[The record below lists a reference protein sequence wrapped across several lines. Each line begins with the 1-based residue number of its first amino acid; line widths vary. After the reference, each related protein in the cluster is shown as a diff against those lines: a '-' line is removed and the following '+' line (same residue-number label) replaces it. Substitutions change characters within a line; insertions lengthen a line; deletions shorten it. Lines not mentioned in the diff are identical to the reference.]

1 VAIVFIPNKSA
12 HDFSDAERFGEL
24 RFLTEGILKKYSTDI
39 LYRTLLDGMKDA
51 EDHDYLVVSSLSILN
66 SLASAIMARKFD
78 HINYL
83 IFRGGNYLERKI
95 IFNTTDSP

>member
-1 VAIVFIPNKSA
+1 
-12 HDFSDAERFGEL
+12 
-24 RFLTEGILKKYSTDI
+24 
-39 LYRTLLDGMKDA
+39 MKDA